1 MKQCQ
6 LITCDKLKLFLK
18 NKQQS
23 IMYHVIRAEHNFR
36 IKENKEIEYRQDFL
50 KLTQEVYSEEEFTKK
65 GGYDK
70 LPELLAYNLRGIVYD
85 VLETVK
91 RVNLDS
97 VNLKVGSDIYTDIQQ
112 AIDHIDGLEFSGKYY
127 NVNDVWSA
135 SYSIILEGLETNYL
149 KIYGVEG
156 NNTTVTAKIED
167 LHYNMTTSALGKFTD
182 VGLYFCVEIGTS
194 ENPLYISVNIEAPWR
209 NNIDKEFFED
219 PTYLIRLKLID
230 EPHTLG
236 ININYAPKTTL

>member
-23 IMYHVIRAEHNFR
+23 IMYHVIRAEHVFK
-36 IKENKEIEYRQDFL
+36 IKEDKEIEYRNDL
-50 KLTQEVYSEEEFTKK
+50 LNLTQEAYSEEEFTKK

-70 LPELLAYNLRGIVYD
+70 LPETLSYALRGIVQII
-85 VLETVK
+85 LKTIK

-97 VNLKVGSDIYTDIQQ
+97 VKLKIGSDVYTDKQQ
-112 AIDHIDGLEFSGKYY
+112 AIDRINGLEFRGQYY
-127 NVNDVWSA
+127 NFDDVLSA

-156 NNTTVTAKIED
+156 NNVTTKAKVED
-167 LHYNMTTSALGKFTD
+167 LHYNVTTSAVGKFNE
-182 VGLYFCVEIGTS
+182 VGLRLCVEIGTQ
-194 ENPLYISVNIEAPWR
+194 ENPLYVSVDIRPPWR
-209 NNIDKEFFED
+209 NNIDKDFFED
-219 PTYLIRLKLID
+219 PTYWIKLKLID
-230 EPHTLG
+230 EPFAIG
-236 ININYAPKTTL
+236 VNCNYAPKTTL

>member
-18 NKQQS
+18 NKQQG
-23 IMYHVIRAEHNFR
+23 IMYHVIRAEHVFK
-36 IKENKEIEYRQDFL
+36 IKEDKEIEYSNDL
-50 KLTQEVYSEEEFTKK
+50 LNLTQEAYSEEEFTKK

-70 LPELLAYNLRGIVYD
+70 LPETLSYALRGIVQII
-85 VLETVK
+85 LKTIK

-97 VNLKVGSDIYTDIQQ
+97 VKLKVGSDIYTDKQQ
-112 AIDHIDGLEFSGKYY
+112 ALDHINGLEFRGQYY

-135 SYSIILEGLETNYL
+135 SYSVNLEGLETNYL

-182 VGLYFCVEIGTS
+182 VGLHFCVEIGTS
-194 ENPLYISVNIEAPWR
+194 ENPLYVSVDIEAPWR

-219 PTYLIRLKLID
+219 TTYWIRLKLID

>member
-1 MKQCQ
+1 
-6 LITCDKLKLFLK
+6 
-18 NKQQS
+18 
-23 IMYHVIRAEHNFR
+23 MYHVIRAEHVFK
-36 IKENKEIEYRQDFL
+36 IKEDKEIEYSNDL
-50 KLTQEVYSEEEFTKK
+50 LNLTQEAYSEEEFTKK

-70 LPELLAYNLRGIVYD
+70 LPETLSYALRGIVQII
-85 VLETVK
+85 LKTIK

-97 VNLKVGSDIYTDIQQ
+97 VKLKVDSDVYTDKQQ
-112 AIDHIDGLEFSGKYY
+112 AIDRINGLEFRGQYY

-156 NNTTVTAKIED
+156 NNVTTKAKVED

-182 VGLYFCVEIGTS
+182 VGLHFCVEIGTS
-194 ENPLYISVNIEAPWR
+194 ENPLYVSVDIEAPWR

-219 PTYLIRLKLID
+219 PTYWIRLKLID

>member
-23 IMYHVIRAEHNFR
+23 IMYHVIRADHNFR
-36 IKENKEIEYRQDFL
+36 IKANKEIEYRRDWL
-50 KLTQEVYSEEEFTKK
+50 RLTQEAYSEEEFTKK

-97 VNLKVGSDIYTDIQQ
+97 VNLKVGSDIYTDKAQ
-112 AIDHIDGLEFSGKYY
+112 AIDTINGLEFRGQYY

-135 SYSIILEGLETNYL
+135 TYSVILEGLETNYL

-167 LHYNMTTSALGKFTD
+167 LHYNMTNSALGKFTD
-182 VGLYFCVEIGTS
+182 VGLHFCVEIGTS
-194 ENPLYISVNIEAPWR
+194 ENPLYVSVDIEAPLR
-209 NNIDKEFFED
+209 NNIDKDFFEV
-219 PTYLIRLKLID
+219 PTYIVRLKLID
-230 EPHTLG
+230 EPHVLG

>member
-18 NKQQS
+18 NKQQC

-36 IKENKEIEYRQDFL
+36 IKANKEIEYRQDFL
-50 KLTQEVYSEEEFTKK
+50 HLTQETYSEEEFTKK

-70 LPELLAYNLRGIVYD
+70 LPETLSYALRGIVQII
-85 VLETVK
+85 LKTIK

-97 VNLKVGSDIYTDIQQ
+97 VKLKVDSDVYTDKQQ
-112 AIDHIDGLEFSGKYY
+112 AIDRINGLEFRGQYY

-156 NNTTVTAKIED
+156 NNTAIPVKIED
-167 LHYNMTTSALGKFTD
+167 LHYNMTTSAIGKFNE
-182 VGLYFCVEIGTS
+182 VGLAFCIEIGTS
-194 ENPLYISVNIEAPWR
+194 ENPLYISVSIEAPWR
-209 NNIDKEFFED
+209 NNIDKDFFED
-219 PTYLIRLKLID
+219 PTYIVDLQLID
-230 EPHTLG
+230 EPHPLG
-236 ININYAPKTTL
+236 ITVNYAPKTTL

>member
-1 MKQCQ
+1 MKKCQ

-18 NKQQS
+18 NKQQC
-23 IMYHVIRAEHNFR
+23 IMYHVIRAEHIFK
-36 IKENKEIEYRQDFL
+36 IKEDKEIEYRNDL
-50 KLTQEVYSEEEFTKK
+50 LNLTQEAYSEEEFAKK

-70 LPELLAYNLRGIVYD
+70 LPETLTYALRGIVQII
-85 VLETVK
+85 LKTIK

-97 VNLKVGSDIYTDIQQ
+97 VKLKIGSDVYTDKQQ
-112 AIDHIDGLEFSGKYY
+112 AIDHINGLELRGQYY
-127 NVNDVWSA
+127 NFDDVWSA

-156 NNTTVTAKIED
+156 NNVTTKAKVED
-167 LHYNMTTSALGKFTD
+167 LHYNVTTSAVSKFNE
-182 VGLYFCVEIGTS
+182 VGLILCVEIGTQ
-194 ENPLYISVNIEAPWR
+194 ENPLYVSVDIRPPWR

-230 EPHTLG
+230 EPFAIG
-236 ININYAPKTTL
+236 VNCNYAPKTTL

>member
-1 MKQCQ
+1 
-6 LITCDKLKLFLK
+6 
-18 NKQQS
+18 
-23 IMYHVIRAEHNFR
+23 MYHVIRADHNFR
-36 IKENKEIEYRQDFL
+36 IKANKEIEYRLDWL
-50 KLTQEVYSEEEFTKK
+50 RLTQEAYSEEEFTKK

-70 LPELLAYNLRGIVYD
+70 LPETLAYALRGIVQII
-85 VLETVK
+85 LKIIK

-97 VNLKVGSDIYTDIQQ
+97 VKLKVGSDIYTDKQQ
-112 AIDHIDGLEFSGKYY
+112 AIDRINGLEFHGQYY

-135 SYSIILEGLETNYL
+135 SYSVILEGLETNYI

-182 VGLYFCVEIGTS
+182 VGLHFCVEIGTS
-194 ENPLYISVNIEAPWR
+194 ENPLYISVSIEAPWR

-219 PTYLIRLKLID
+219 PTYIVDLQLID
-230 EPHTLG
+230 EPHPLG
-236 ININYAPKTTL
+236 ITVNYAPKTTL